1 MVLYLFCAKIFHK
14 KKTVQCTASW
24 IVEVVTFDAHRSR
37 SDKHLSIVKN
47 QFTSIGWL
55 WTSLLLAARRQ
66 VERMRKSGNHNLLL
80 LAGKNKSLTS
90 DDLCPSLER
99 PYRPWMLS
107 AEERH
112 FISRWASQSN
122 GTAAKL
128 DQVTHVKGKEKK
140 TCQQKDLYKQLLT
153 VVPLM
158 VCLRNLKKTQYAIE
172 DGDGCLAK
180 IFWCFETWGG
190 SLEHLLVVLSY
201 PEAGTVQ
208 MMARS
213 APGFVHQKG
222 CLKGLK
228 HPKCWRAP
236 VGRIGCADMFTKKA
250 LMLSKLVNHSCQ
262 CVSNTMFFWGE
273 PTSQLG
279 HVSTRQLPGT
289 IITPLPTR
297 HSLGLIFT
305 SWGWDYN
312 PLVDFDVLK
321 TKVIFGRWLCRDS
334 GTRKNG

>member
-1 MVLYLFCAKIFHK
+1 MVLYIFCAKIFHK
-14 KKTVQCTASW
+14 KKTVQCIASW

-37 SDKHLSIVKN
+37 SDKHLSIAKN

-80 LAGKNKSLTS
+80 LAGKNKSLTF

-140 TCQQKDLYKQLLT
+140 KCQEKDLYKQLLST
-153 VVPLM
+153 S
-158 VCLRNLKKTQYAIE
+158 
-172 DGDGCLAK
+172 DGFPSK
-180 IFWCFETWGG
+180 FEMFWCFETWGG

-201 PEAGTVQ
+201 PEAGIVQ

-222 CLKGLK
+222 RLKGLK

-236 VGRIGCADMFTKKA
+236 VGRIGCADMFKKA

-262 CVSNTMFFWGE
+262 CVFNTMFFG
-273 PTSQLG
+273 
-279 HVSTRQLPGT
+279 VSRLANWVMCQPA
-289 IITPLPTR
+289 
-297 HSLGLIFT
+297 S
-305 SWGWDYN
+305 YQ
-312 PLVDFDVLK
+312 VL
-321 TKVIFGRWLCRDS
+321 S
-334 GTRKNG
+334 